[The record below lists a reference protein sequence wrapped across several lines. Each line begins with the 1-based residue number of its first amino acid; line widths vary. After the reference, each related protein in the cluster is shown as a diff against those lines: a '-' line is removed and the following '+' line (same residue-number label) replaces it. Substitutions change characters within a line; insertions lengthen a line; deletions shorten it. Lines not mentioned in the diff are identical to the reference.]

1 MLVSVDRLQ
10 GLSGSLAIKPP
21 VKVATTENITLS
33 GLQTVDGVALAAG
46 DRVLVKD
53 QTDPY
58 QNGIYNAASG
68 PWPRSYDCNGKQDMM
83 QGTLVS
89 VYAGT
94 LNNHSFWKQT
104 SLSPLT
110 GGDPLLF
117 ELRGIQT
124 IWIPAPAM
132 YATLTDGAQ
141 VGMAE
146 TAVNRLLLRTLDFS
160 HISPKDYG
168 QFSIRMPKSWDRGDL
183 YLRITWTTPSVEAGD
198 VVWGVEARAHS
209 DGELLDQA
217 FTTAVEMT
225 SPSGADYYSLK
236 ITDPIGPVVPEGVI
250 GSESWVTFRVYRDPD
265 NVADTLP
272 SAVSLL
278 GVTILYS
285 APAETDD

>member
-21 VKVATTENITLS
+21 VKVATTANITLS
-33 GLQTVDGVALAAG
+33 GLQTVDGVVLAVG

-58 QNGIYNAASG
+58 QNGIYNVANG
-68 PWPRSYDCNGKQDMM
+68 LWTRSYDCNGKQDMM

-89 VYAGT
+89 VYGGT

-104 SLSPLT
+104 SVAPLT

-132 YATLTDGAQ
+132 YPTLTDGCQ

-146 TAVNRLLLRTLDFS
+146 TATNRLLLRTLDFS
-160 HISPKDYG
+160 HIAPRDNA

-183 YLRITWTTPSVEAGD
+183 YFRLTWTTPTADAGD

-209 DGELLDQA
+209 DGALLDQA
-217 FTTAVEMT
+217 FTESIETTTPA
-225 SPSGADYYSLK
+225 GAGYYVMK
-236 ITDPIGPVVPEGVI
+236 VTDAIGPLVPEGVI
-250 GSESWVTFRVYRDPD
+250 GSEAWVTFRVYRDPS
-265 NVADTLP
+265 NVADTLA

-285 APAETDD
+285 APPETDD